1 MNQCCGS
8 GSAWIRIKE
17 KPRRL
22 TNGAVEDHNG
32 AVEDH
37 NGAVEAHNGAME
49 AHNGAME
56 AHNGAVEVTMD
67 TGRVCMH
74 MVADSHH
81 FDFDFSHQR
90 EKLVLTLS

>member
-1 MNQCCGS
+1 MEP
-8 GSAWIRIKE
+8 WRITME
-17 KPRRL
+17 PRRL
-22 TNGAVEDHNG
+22 TMD
-32 AVEDH
+32 
-37 NGAVEAHNGAME
+37 
-49 AHNGAME
+49 GAME

-67 TGRVCMH
+67 TGRVCMD

>member
-1 MNQCCGS
+1 MNQCFDS

-32 AVEDH
+32 AVE
-37 NGAVEAHNGAME
+37 

-67 TGRVCMH
+67 TGRVCMD

-81 FDFDFSHQR
+81 YDFDFSHQR

>member
-32 AVEDH
+32 AVE
-37 NGAVEAHNGAME
+37 

-67 TGRVCMH
+67 TGTGRVCMH